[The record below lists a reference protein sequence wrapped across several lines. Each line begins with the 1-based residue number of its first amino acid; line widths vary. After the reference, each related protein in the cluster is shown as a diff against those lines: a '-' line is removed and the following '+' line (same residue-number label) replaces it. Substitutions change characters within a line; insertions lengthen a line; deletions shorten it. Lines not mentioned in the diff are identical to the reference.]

1 MRFSKRRLIVVF
13 LLFILLDGCAAY
25 LVPETKDPKDKL
37 SWARS
42 LINTGRPLPAEKLI
56 NESIEIYSR
65 ENNMAMLGE
74 AYWLYGMLE
83 YGFPKGND
91 KTKKTAIEYYE
102 KALKYFNEYFT
113 KVSYNNDD
121 RYYANHYFDASSSAM
136 YLGDSYEPENDRDK
150 ACKSNDLSIKYNK
163 IGMEIKPNAK
173 INVPKGFP
181 NFKEFIISKQVKAKC
196 LN

>member
-83 YGFPKGND
+83 YGFPK
-91 KTKKTAIEYYE
+91 
-102 KALKYFNEYFT
+102 
-113 KVSYNNDD
+113 
-121 RYYANHYFDASSSAM
+121 AM
-136 YLGDSYEPENDRDK
+136 
-150 ACKSNDLSIKYNK
+150 
-163 IGMEIKPNAK
+163 IKPKN
-173 INVPKGFP
+173 
-181 NFKEFIISKQVKAKC
+181 C
-196 LN
+196 Y